1 MKNII
6 RAQYRAAIKDNCE
19 GSSLTEGFE
28 LCRTILE
35 GKKSVGELY
44 TAGIFRYN
52 DMLFLYLELIVTG
65 DAPRPRL
72 RGLADEWLGTIASCL
87 KSWPEM
93 GGDLHWAYM
102 TPVFWF
108 DVPKGLDSY
117 ARTVPPDQ
125 RCGRIAR
132 LYDDKVMSYICHHQ
146 AITAEGL
153 LTGDR
158 YQFISIHENI
168 LFSYFETPRE
178 REQVNIL
185 RRVGRSQEM
194 ERWSA
199 ADPDSHFQRFN
210 EAPNDNFM
218 IIDTIFSL

>member
-6 RAQYRAAIKDNCE
+6 RVQYRAALKDDSG

-28 LCRTILE
+28 TCRKILE
-35 GKKSVGELY
+35 RKKSAGELY
-44 TAGIFRYN
+44 TAGIFRYA
-52 DMLFLYLELIVTG
+52 DMLFSYMELIVTG
-65 DAPRPRL
+65 DGPRPCL
-72 RGLADEWLGTIASCL
+72 RGLADEWLGPIASCL

>member
-1 MKNII
+1 MKNIV
-6 RAQYRAAIKDNCE
+6 RAQYRAALKSNGED
-19 GSSLTEGFE
+19 SSLAERFE
-28 LCRTILE
+28 ACRKILE
-35 GKKSVGELY
+35 GKKSAGELY

-52 DMLFLYLELIVTG
+52 DMLFLYLELIVTAG
-65 DAPRPRL
+65 APRPRL
-72 RGLADEWLGTIASCL
+72 RGLADEWLDPIASRL

-108 DVPKGLDSY
+108 DVPKDLDSY

-146 AITAEGL
+146 AIAAEGL

-185 RRVGRSQEM
+185 RRTGSSQEM
-194 ERWSA
+194 ERWCA
-199 ADPDSHFQRFN
+199 VNPDSHFQRFN

-218 IIDTIFSL
+218 IVNTVFSL

>member
-1 MKNII
+1 MKNIV
-6 RAQYRAAIKDNCE
+6 RAQYRAALKSNGED
-19 GSSLTEGFE
+19 SSLTESFGT
-28 LCRTILE
+28 CQKILE
-35 GKKSVGELY
+35 GKKSAGKLY

-52 DMLFLYLELIVTG
+52 DMLFLYVELIITG
-65 DAPRPRL
+65 DTPRSYL
-72 RGLADEWLGTIASCL
+72 RGLADEWLGPIAPCL

-93 GGDLHWAYM
+93 GSDLHWAYM

-108 DVPKGLDSY
+108 DVPKGADSY
-117 ARTVPPDQ
+117 TRTVPPDQ

-168 LFSYFETPRE
+168 LFSYFEMPRD

-185 RRVGRSQEM
+185 RQPGKSLEM

-199 ADPDSHFQRFN
+199 VDPDSHFQRFD
-210 EAPNDNFM
+210 ETPNDNFM
-218 IIDTIFSL
+218 IIDTVFSL